1 MNLRELRKEKGLTQ
15 TELAKKLGMSQTSY
29 SYYEANNLLPSIN
42 ICVKLAEIYGITM
55 DKLIGLDDLV
65 PTESLVEYPIIGS
78 IKAGYDGEAVEIPT
92 GDHALIPKAHLR
104 GYKKEDFMVL
114 RVSGD
119 SMYPKILNN
128 DLVVIHRQTSVDDNS
143 IACVLFNDTEA
154 TIKTV
159 RYTKGEDWLELIP
172 ANPEYPTK
180 RIEGEELE
188 HCRVLGLVVKLMRD
202 I

>member
-1 MNLRELRKEKGLTQ
+1 MNLKKLRKEKGLTQ

-42 ICVKLAEIYGITM
+42 ICVKLTEIYGITM

-65 PTESLVEYPIIGS
+65 PSEDLIEYPVIGS
-78 IKAGYDGEAVEIPT
+78 IKAGYNGEAIEIPT
-92 GDHALIPKAHLR
+92 GETTPIPKTYLK
-104 GYKKEDFMVL
+104 GYKRTDFMVL

-128 DLVVIHRQTSVDDNS
+128 DLVLIHRQSSVDS
-143 IACVLFNDTEA
+143 GQIACVLLNDTEA

-188 HCRVLGLVVKLMRD
+188 HCRVLGQVVKLMRD